1 MNIEE
6 FRDFCFSLKAV
17 TESLP
22 FDKNTLVFKIK
33 GKIFALTNINNFSS
47 INVKCDP
54 EKAITLREEYQAVIP
69 GFHMNKKHWNTIKI
83 DGTISNKLLK
93 EWTLDSYN
101 IIVSNLPK
109 KNKP

>member
-6 FRDFCFSLKAV
+6 FRDFCLSLKAT
-17 TESLP
+17 TEDIP
-22 FDKNTLVFKIK
+22 FDENVLVFKVK

-47 INVKCDP
+47 INLKCDP
-54 EKAITLREEYQAVIP
+54 EKAIILREEYQAVMP

-101 IIVSNLPK
+101 LIVSKLPK
-109 KNKP
+109 KDKP

>member
-6 FRDFCFSLKAV
+6 FRDFCLSLKAT
-17 TESLP
+17 TEDMP
-22 FDKNTLVFKIK
+22 FDENVLVFKVK

-47 INVKCDP
+47 INLKCDP
-54 EKAITLREEYQAVIP
+54 EKAISLREEYQAVIP
-69 GFHMNKKHWNTIKI
+69 GFHMNKKHWNTVKI

-101 IIVSNLPK
+101 LIVSKLPK
-109 KNKP
+109 KDKP